1 MAADIY
7 LLYSIRFALDNWQ
20 IWSDEEQQKAN

>member
-1 MAADIY
+1 MAADTY

-20 IWSDEEQQKAN
+20 IWSDEEQINR